1 MEMNTQTR
9 RLSIIWYLPTAVLL
23 LAAATT
29 VWADNSPETLIDAAE
44 EPRIS
49 TSTQSNGTT
58 SRVELAPLITS
69 GPRSGSTRSSKQQQQ
84 KPTLNT
90 SASAVIT
97 RAVNEEFWF
106 YDAIVDIYSDLDRDG
121 YYSGISVT
129 FDVDTIYTVADV
141 YAVIYLSYELGPWNE
156 LTDTDDFTIYG
167 ASGDDEYFIETE
179 LVSGYPTGSY
189 DVLIELFDIFDGSF
203 VASIGPEDSS
213 ELSYLPL
220 EDVGR
225 DTPYS
230 TTTVVVT
237 DGGGGSLS
245 WMGLLALLGVT
256 AALRTRAS
264 A

>member
-1 MEMNTQTR
+1 MKIQTR
-9 RLSIIWYLPTAVLL
+9 SLSIIGYLPTAVLL
-23 LAAATT
+23 LVAATT
-29 VWADNSPETLIDAAE
+29 VWADNSPETLIDADQ

-58 SRVELAPLITS
+58 SRVELAPLITA
-69 GPRSGSTRSSKQQQQ
+69 GPRSGSTRSSSQQ

-90 SASAVIT
+90 SASSVVT

-121 YYSGISVT
+121 YYNGIRAT
-129 FDVDTIYTVADV
+129 FDVDTVYSVADV

-189 DVLIELFDIFDGSF
+189 DVLIELFDIYDGSF

-225 DTPYS
+225 DTPS
-230 TTTVVVT
+230 TTTVIVT
-237 DGGGGSLS
+237 DGGGGAMS
-245 WMGLLALLGVT
+245 WIGLLALLGATV
-256 AALRTRAS
+256 ALRTRAR

>member
-1 MEMNTQTR
+1 MEMKTQTR
-9 RLSIIWYLPTAVLL
+9 PLSIIWYLPTAVLL

-29 VWADNSPETLIDAAE
+29 VWADNSPETPIDADQ

-49 TSTQSNGTT
+49 TSTQSNGRT

-69 GPRSGSTRSSKQQQQ
+69 GPRSGSTRSSSQQ
-84 KPTLNT
+84 KPTLNS
-90 SASAVIT
+90 SASSVIT
-97 RAVNEEFWF
+97 HAVNEEFWF

-121 YYSGISVT
+121 YYSGIKVT
-129 FDVDTIYTVADV
+129 FDADTIYTVADV
-141 YAVIYLSYELGPWNE
+141 YAVIYLSYDFGPWNE

-189 DVLIELFDIFDGSF
+189 DVLIELFDIYDGTF

-225 DTPYS
+225 DTPYT
-230 TTTVVVT
+230 TTTVIVT
-237 DGGGGSLS
+237 DGGGGALS
-245 WMGLLALLGVT
+245 WIGLLALLGITV
-256 AALRTRAS
+256 AFRTRAR

>member
-1 MEMNTQTR
+1 MKTQTR
-9 RLSIIWYLPTAVLL
+9 PLNIIWNLPTAVLL
-23 LAAATT
+23 LAVTTT
-29 VWADNSPETLIDAAE
+29 VWADNSPETLIDADQ

-58 SRVELAPLITS
+58 SRVELAPLITA
-69 GPRSGSTRSSKQQQQ
+69 GPRSGSTRSSSQQ
-84 KPTLNT
+84 KPALNT
-90 SASAVIT
+90 SASSAVT

-106 YDAIVDIYSDLDRDG
+106 YDAIVDIYSDLDHDG
-121 YYSGISVT
+121 YYNGITVT
-129 FDVDTIYTVADV
+129 FDVDTVYTVADV

-189 DVLIELFDIFDGSF
+189 DVLIELFDIYDGSF

-230 TTTVVVT
+230 TTTVIVT
-237 DGGGGSLS
+237 DGGGGAMS
-245 WMGLLALLGVT
+245 WIGLLALLGITV
-256 AALRTRAS
+256 ALRTRAR

>member
-1 MEMNTQTR
+1 MEMKTQTQ
-9 RLSIIWYLPTAVLL
+9 RLNIIWHLTTAVLL

-29 VWADNSPETLIDAAE
+29 VWADNSPETLVDAGQ

-49 TSTQSNGTT
+49 ISTQSNGTT
-58 SRVELAPLITS
+58 SRVELAPLITA
-69 GPRSGSTRSSKQQQQ
+69 GPRSGSTRSSSQQ

-90 SASAVIT
+90 SASGVVT

-106 YDAIVDIYSDLDRDG
+106 YDAIVDIYSDLDHDG
-121 YYSGISVT
+121 YYSEIKVT
-129 FDVDTIYTVADV
+129 FDADTIYSVADV
-141 YAVIYLSYELGPWNE
+141 YAVIYLSYEFGPWNE

-167 ASGDDEYFIETE
+167 ASGDDEYFIETA

-189 DVLIELFDIFDGSF
+189 DVLIELFDIYDGSF
-203 VASIGPEDSS
+203 VAQIGPEDSS

-220 EDVGR
+220 EDEGR

-230 TTTVVVT
+230 TTTVIVT
-237 DGGGGSLS
+237 DGGGGAVS
-245 WMGLLALLGVT
+245 WIGLLALLGVT
-256 AALRTRAS
+256 AALRMRAS